1 MPFVSGDCISFIQKK
16 PRKWPLEGTSFAGA
30 LRRAGGQQFPD
41 QRLRRPG
48 GASAA
53 SPGNCRGAVAGPE
66 QGVGGDPWES
76 LHKNGLVLTINSC

>member
-1 MPFVSGDCISFIQKK
+1 MSQ
-16 PRKWPLEGTSFAGA
+16 WSFAGA

-53 SPGNCRGAVAGPE
+53 SPGCRRAVAGPE
-66 QGVGGDPWES
+66 RRAEQGGS
-76 LHKNGLVLTINSC
+76 LGIPS